1 LRLFLSRPGLELI
14 EQGFGSRRVDG
25 SWLIDFSPILKGS
38 LILKGRLILKA
49 SFEGGKQFAGRW
61 GPRQGL
67 SPSG

>member
-25 SWLIDFSPILKGS
+25 SWLIDFSPILS
-38 LILKGRLILKA
+38 SPILKGSLILKA